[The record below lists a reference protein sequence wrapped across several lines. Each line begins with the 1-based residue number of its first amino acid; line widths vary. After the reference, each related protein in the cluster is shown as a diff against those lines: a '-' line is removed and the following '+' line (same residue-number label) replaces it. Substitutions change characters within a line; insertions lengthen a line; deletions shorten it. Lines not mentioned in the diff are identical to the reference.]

1 LINLNDYTSFAL
13 DHLAR
18 VGAHAV
24 YVLRPAAAQKPIKIS
39 RTVDPQATLVE
50 ATRRSPV
57 PVEVASL
64 FWTCGFPLA
73 ERIDRMVRLELD
85 AAGRRNEN
93 GWFNVT
99 AQEAAELIERRAREM
114 YPTVTSFLDHDGM
127 VELIARRG
135 KRMHTHQLRP
145 QPRLATNPLF
155 K

>member
-13 DHLAR
+13 ELLTR

-24 YVLRPAAAQKPIKIS
+24 YVIRPVGPKKPVKIG
-39 RTVDPQATLVE
+39 RTTDPASTLVE
-50 ATRRSPV
+50 ASRRSPV
-57 PVEVASL
+57 PVEMAYL
-64 FWTCGFPLA
+64 LWTCGFPLA

-99 AQEAAELIERRAREM
+99 AQEAADLIEREAREL
-114 YPTVTSFLDHDGM
+114 YPTVTSFLDHAGM

-135 KRMHTHQLRP
+135 KRMLLRP
-145 QPRLATNPLF
+145 QPRLASNPLF
-155 K
+155 KM